1 MARAP
6 ADSPQLRLIFL
17 GTPEFALPALRA
29 LSEGRHEVA
38 GVITQPDRPSGRGR
52 RLQPTPVKG
61 LATELGLPV
70 RQPAK
75 VGDPDI
81 LEWIRGLR
89 ADLGVVVAFGQFI
102 PKSVRELPTQG
113 MINAHASL
121 LPRWRG
127 AAPINWAI
135 LEGDARTG
143 ISVMRVVKEMDAGDV
158 CLVRETEIRPEE
170 NAGELGERLAELA
183 AEALV
188 EAIEEIAAGRAV
200 FRSQDAARVTE
211 APKIGREFA
220 RLDWEEPAERILRR
234 IRAATPRP
242 GADLLLERAGKKL
255 RILQARCASDAGA
268 QRSCGVVRVE
278 GGRLLVAAADA
289 CVEITRLQVPGRVPV
304 SAAEFLRGAELST
317 DEEVARQ

>member
-29 LSEGRHEVA
+29 LSEGRHEVV

-52 RLQPTPVKG
+52 KLQPTPVKE

-75 VGDPDI
+75 VGEPEV
-81 LEWIRGLR
+81 LEWMRSMR

-102 PKSVRELPTQG
+102 PKSVRELPTLG

-121 LPRWRG
+121 LP
-127 AAPINWAI
+127 
-135 LEGDARTG
+135 GDARTG

-188 EAIEEIAAGRAV
+188 EAVEEIAAGRAV
-200 FRSQDAARVTE
+200 FRSQDATRVTE

-242 GADLLLERAGKKL
+242 GADLLLERAAKKL
-255 RILQARCASDAGA
+255 RILEARCASDAGA
-268 QRSCGVVRVE
+268 PPSSGAIRAE
-278 GGRLLVAAADA
+278 GGRLLAAAADA
-289 CVEITRLQVPGRVPV
+289 WVEITRLQVPGRAPV
-304 SAAEFLRGAELST
+304 SAAEFLRGAEISI